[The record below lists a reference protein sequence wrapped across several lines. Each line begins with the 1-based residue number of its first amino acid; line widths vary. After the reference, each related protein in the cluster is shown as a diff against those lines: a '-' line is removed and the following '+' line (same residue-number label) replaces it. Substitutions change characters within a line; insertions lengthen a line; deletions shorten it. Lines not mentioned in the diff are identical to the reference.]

1 MYLLLRS
8 LRRAAARRR
17 DKTAG
22 AGRCARRCPW
32 LFAGIKDS
40 TPGMA
45 VSSEGAMGRGRSR
58 RAENPPP
65 GLTFALDFAESGGYN
80 KRKAHSAKALTR
92 TQAPEHQH
100 KRRPPPVFVVSN
112 RRAAS
117 GPAGSPGRLPPRS
130 AGANPRRA
138 RPVTA
143 ADEARRPVCVLKGPR
158 ADRVEPWD
166 TAKKLRVSPRWQPY
180 FGGGVGRFCFE
191 GRVGSGM
198 GRPLAGSIGAPFW
211 LPHRVKRRIQRCCR

>member
-1 MYLLLRS
+1 
-8 LRRAAARRR
+8 
-17 DKTAG
+17 
-22 AGRCARRCPW
+22 
-32 LFAGIKDS
+32 
-40 TPGMA
+40 MA
-45 VSSEGAMGRGRSR
+45 VSSEEAVGRGRSR

-100 KRRPPPVFVVSN
+100 KRRPPPVFVVSS

-166 TAKKLRVSPRWQPY
+166 TAKNCASHP
-180 FGGGVGRFCFE
+180 
-191 GRVGSGM
+191 VGSHILAAGWGVFVLRAGSAPAWGGPWPAALGRRF
-198 GRPLAGSIGAPFW
+198 GRPTE
-211 LPHRVKRRIQRCCR
+211 